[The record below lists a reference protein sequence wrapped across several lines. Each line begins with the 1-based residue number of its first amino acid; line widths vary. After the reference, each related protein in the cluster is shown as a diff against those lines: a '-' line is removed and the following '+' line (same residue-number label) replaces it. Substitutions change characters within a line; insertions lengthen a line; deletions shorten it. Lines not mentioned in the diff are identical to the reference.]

1 MTQIGLDPHSFGI
14 PASDDH
20 CADVRGPGAGY
31 IREDMVRRKFVGQ
44 TSSKIVRL
52 SDIYRIPSV
61 VRCQMAEDINTGN
74 GVECDRFDFEVLKF
88 VGRSADPRPK

>member
-1 MTQIGLDPHSFGI
+1 MTQIGLDPHSFGT

-31 IREDMVRRKFVGQ
+31 VIERVMRRKFVGQ
-44 TSSKIVRL
+44 TSAKIVRL
-52 SDIYRIPSV
+52 SDVYRIPSV
-61 VRCQMAEDINTGN
+61 VRCLMAEDINTGN
-74 GVECDRFDFEVLKF
+74 DVERDRADFEVLKF